1 MSARRFIAAATVVIV
16 AVLCAPA
23 ALVPV
28 LNSADAIVCLAP
40 IALLLIVIWPGRVRG
55 AASAWIA
62 DIDETHPEALS
73 RLDLLDGVG
82 TRRPSSQTPAGGAT
96 APNTDA
102 PHVDAPPAG
111 SLHQ

>member
-1 MSARRFIAAATVVIV
+1 MSARRLVAAAAVVLL

-28 LNSADAIVCLAP
+28 INSADAIVCLAP
-40 IALLLIVIWPGRVRG
+40 IALVLIVAWPLDRG
-55 AASAWIA
+55 TSSQWVA

>member
-1 MSARRFIAAATVVIV
+1 MSARRLVAAAAVVLL

-23 ALVPV
+23 AIPAGFNGADLIVVTATIALV
-28 LNSADAIVCLAP
+28 AIVA
-40 IALLLIVIWPGRVRG
+40 
-55 AASAWIA
+55 
-62 DIDETHPEALS
+62 
-73 RLDLLDGVG
+73 
-82 TRRPSSQTPAGGAT
+82 RPQRPKTPAGGAT